1 MRRESQAN
9 RLAKECMVTALV
21 ALMKEKRYEN
31 ISVSDIARRA
41 GVSRMAYY
49 RNYTSKDDILN
60 KYMEEVGRAI
70 HKTLSE
76 QNSAGHSFEYFR
88 CLFEEL
94 GQHHEIGVAA
104 LRANRSDLIMANIEK
119 YMFETFPTEPGDAIA
134 AYRVRM
140 AAGGF
145 YCVFMEW
152 LKNGRQE
159 SPEALA
165 GVCCE
170 MLHIERIENRQKGG
184 AAS

>member
-1 MRRESQAN
+1 MKRESQAN

-21 ALMKEKRYEN
+21 ALMKEKRYES

-60 KYMEEVGRAI
+60 KYMEEVGRGI
-70 HKTLSE
+70 HKTLCE
-76 QNSAGHSFEYFR
+76 QNSAAHSFEYFR

-94 GQHHEIGVAA
+94 GQHNEIGVAA

-119 YMFETFPTEPGDAIA
+119 YMFETFPVKPDDRMG
-134 AYRVRM
+134 AYRVRL

-152 LKNGRQE
+152 LKSGRQD

-165 GVCCE
+165 QVCCE
-170 MLHIERIENRQKGG
+170 MLHSELLE
-184 AAS
+184 SE